1 MPRRDPGSDARAR
14 FQALRCVCTGG
25 TDVSESNWL
34 EAATATWP
42 ECREYLMNTPVAIL
56 PLGATEQHGPHLPQN
71 TDTVLAEALALDVA
85 KKTSGLVLPSVQV
98 GYSWSWRD
106 YPGTLTYSFDTF
118 REVVKD
124 LARSVHRSG
133 CRALMTL
140 SGHGANPV
148 PLKMTARELVD
159 ELDLKVL
166 NVFYPGLDEV
176 MADAESPQWAPMNF
190 HAEEFETSLML
201 YLKPEW
207 VRMDLAVREY
217 PPRSAEY
224 EMSTLPLGSLSGS
237 GVFGDATVASREKG
251 ERWFHA
257 CVARMAR
264 VWTEFL
270 SGLDPGGA

>member
-1 MPRRDPGSDARAR
+1 M
-14 FQALRCVCTGG
+14 
-25 TDVSESNWL
+25 SESNWL
-34 EAATATWP
+34 DAATATWP
-42 ECREYLMNTPVAIL
+42 ECRDFLANTPAAIL

-71 TDTVLAEALALDVA
+71 TDTVIAEALAVDVA
-85 KKTSGLVLPSVQV
+85 KKSSGLVVPAVQV

-106 YPGTLTYSFDTF
+106 YPGTL
-118 REVVKD
+118 
-124 LARSVHRSG
+124 
-133 CRALMTL
+133 
-140 SGHGANPV
+140 

-237 GVFGDATVASREKG
+237 GVFGDATVASAEKG

-257 CVARMAR
+257 CVAHMAR
-264 VWTEFL
+264 AWTEFL
-270 SGLDPGGA
+270 SGLDPG

>member
-1 MPRRDPGSDARAR
+1 M
-14 FQALRCVCTGG
+14 
-25 TDVSESNWL
+25 SESNWL

-42 ECREYLMNTPVAIL
+42 ECREFLMNTPVAIL

-85 KKTSGLVLPSVQV
+85 KKSSGLVLPSVQV

-140 SGHGANPV
+140 SGHGANPA

-217 PPRSAEY
+217 PPRSAKY

-237 GVFGDATVASREKG
+237 GVFGDATVASRAKG

-257 CVARMAR
+257 CVARMVR

-270 SGLDPGGA
+270 SGLDPGRDTRG